1 MLHLRFVIPLILLT
15 LIGCAVE
22 ETPVQT
28 AAPDLPPSLF
38 LTSPPANARSVAEVK
53 ESAALGDE
61 VVIAGQ
67 LVGNRQIFVEGA
79 ATFILGDRSIEA
91 CHPEEGCDT
100 PWDACCTPITERRAL
115 SATIQVVGEDGKPLR
130 TSLKGRGALSELKQ
144 VVVVGKVSQRSEGVF
159 VVDASGIFVAGGDS

>member
-1 MLHLRFVIPLILLT
+1 MRHPRFVIPLLLLT

-22 ETPVQT
+22 ESPVQT

-67 LVGNRQIFVEGA
+67 LVGNRQHDDIGPRRGIGRRFHFEPSG
-79 ATFILGDRSIEA
+79 FGL
-91 CHPEEGCDT
+91 
-100 PWDACCTPITERRAL
+100 RRA
-115 SATIQVVGEDGKPLR
+115 R
-130 TSLKGRGALSELKQ
+130 RFRGLL
-144 VVVVGKVSQRSEGVF
+144 
-159 VVDASGIFVAGGDS
+159 